1 MPEHEWLDFYFST
14 RTCLSSVV
22 SSSFFFLLMVAGA
35 AVAKEKVWEGMLKAV
50 VVVRFSWRIVTM
62 EEEELEELEGIG
74 EDGLADPE
82 EEEESSR
89 EEGEE
94 REEVD
99 EEEESLSDL
108 EEDET

>member
-1 MPEHEWLDFYFST
+1 
-14 RTCLSSVV
+14 
-22 SSSFFFLLMVAGA
+22 MVAGA

-62 EEEELEELEGIG
+62 EEEELEELEGTG
-74 EDGLADPE
+74 EDGLADPEAEEE

-94 REEVD
+94 RGEVD

>member
-1 MPEHEWLDFYFST
+1 MSGSIFIFP
-14 RTCLSSVV
+14 RTCLLPAV
-22 SSSFFFLLMVAGA
+22 SFSFLCLLMVEGA

-62 EEEELEELEGIG
+62 EEEEELKGIG

-82 EEEESSR
+82 EKEESSR

-108 EEDET
+108 EEDVT